1 VIGCAFPLFHALRFA
16 ACLAG
21 LGLASASV
29 ADEPPIPGAP
39 TPGALTAPTS
49 SLTLPEAEAVH
60 AAFEAFVTD
69 WLAQLAE
76 DAKEERERNRYAVGV
91 SDLTL
96 GHSYRNIAGEY
107 DIRLKATGR
116 EGTPYVGVVRYVEH
130 RYECSASPAEVC
142 EQVDAAEITEIFPFT
157 NGDWK
162 Y

>member
-1 VIGCAFPLFHALRFA
+1 MRFA

-21 LGLASASV
+21 LGLASVSV
-29 ADEPPIPGAP
+29 ADEPAIPI
-39 TPGALTAPTS
+39 APTS
-49 SLTLPEAEAVH
+49 SLPSPEAEAVH
-60 AAFEAFVTD
+60 AAFEAFVTN

-107 DIRLKATGR
+107 EIRLKATGR

-130 RYECSASPAEVC
+130 HYECSGSSAEGC
-142 EQVDAAEITEIFPFT
+142 EQVDAAEITEIFPYT